1 MRCKSYGM
9 ELGLWRREGVEL
21 MRPMAAAAVGA
32 LISGVAFY
40 AVGTR
45 AAQNN
50 PFAEIPALVQ
60 TIDGRYIEV
69 PNAKAFGYA
78 PGYVPGYTAAALQ
91 RAAAPVVVRQTP
103 APRQTVY
110 RTVAPAQE
118 ERVVVE
124 RPAGPQRSWAKTAMV
139 IGGTSAASAGV
150 GGLMGGKKGALV
162 GAAIGG
168 GAASI
173 YEATRRR

>member
-1 MRCKSYGM
+1 MK
-9 ELGLWRREGVEL
+9 
-21 MRPMAAAAVGA
+21 PMAAAAIGA

-40 AVGTR
+40 AVGAR
-45 AAQNN
+45 AANN
-50 PFAEIPALVQ
+50 PFAEMPALVQ

-69 PNAKAFGYA
+69 PNARALGFAPGYA
-78 PGYVPGYTAAALQ
+78 PANVTTLQ
-91 RAAAPVVVRQTP
+91 PAAAPVVVRQAP
-103 APRQTVY
+103 AAAQRTVY
-110 RTVAPAQE
+110 RTVEPAQ

-124 RPAGPQRSWAKTAMV
+124 RATSPQRSWAKTAMV
-139 IGGTSAASAGV
+139 IGGSSAAGAGV

-173 YEATRRR
+173 YEATRR

>member
-1 MRCKSYGM
+1 
-9 ELGLWRREGVEL
+9 
-21 MRPMAAAAVGA
+21 MAAAAIGA

-40 AVGTR
+40 AVGAR
-45 AAQNN
+45 AAQN
-50 PFAEIPALVQ
+50 PFAEMPALVQ

-69 PNAKAFGYA
+69 PNARALGYA
-78 PGYVPGYTAAALQ
+78 PGYVAAPGYTAAPGTTVLP
-91 RAAAPVVVRQTP
+91 AAAPAVVRQAP

-110 RTVAPAQE
+110 RTAAPAQE
-118 ERVVVE
+118 DRVVVE
-124 RPAGPQRSWAKTAMV
+124 RASPQRSWVKTAMV
-139 IGGTSAASAGV
+139 IGGSSAAGAGV
-150 GGLMGGKKGALV
+150 GGLMGGKRGALV

>member
-1 MRCKSYGM
+1 
-9 ELGLWRREGVEL
+9 

-40 AVGTR
+40 AVGAR

-50 PFAEIPALVQ
+50 SFAEMPALVQ
-60 TIDGRYIEV
+60 TIDGRFIEV
-69 PNAKAFGYA
+69 PNAKALGYMPGYA
-78 PGYVPGYTAAALQ
+78 PGYAAAPGYTTALQ
-91 RAAAPVVVRQTP
+91 PAAAPVVVRQTAP
-103 APRQTVY
+103 APRQAVY
-110 RTVAPAQE
+110 RTAAPAQE
-118 ERVVVE
+118 RIVVE
-124 RPAGPQRSWAKTAMV
+124 ERAVVEERTTPQRSWGKTAMV
-139 IGGTSAASAGV
+139 IGGSSAAGAGV